1 MTSQVRHHPPGPLHS
16 RRERGEIPGK
26 IKTCGFGSRASG
38 KTGTKGKERKLGSRL
53 RKTGLLV
60 DETPSSHLCLPHN
73 LRTSL
78 TILLHPRNSSGG
90 GFLSLFL
97 YLSPPPPTIARKL
110 NFNFEPRG
118 CRSETNIIIR
128 NNSDTREGRG
138 ERAGGEVLADQSLRP
153 LSLVSFKMGVR
164 RGRRRR
170 RRWLRVV

>member
-26 IKTCGFGSRASG
+26 IKTCGFGGRASG

-60 DETPSSHLCLPHN
+60 DEQTPPSSSAP
-73 LRTSL
+73 SL
-78 TILLHPRNSSGG
+78 SPSQLTHVSRHPRSPSQLLLAGV
-90 GFLSLFL
+90 LSL
-97 YLSPPPPTIARKL
+97 YLSPPPTIARKL

-128 NNSDTREGRG
+128 NNSDTREGRVVRFWPTRVCG
-138 ERAGGEVLADQSLRP
+138 LRVWSRLKWEKGGE
-153 LSLVSFKMGVR
+153 
-164 RGRRRR
+164 GRRRR

>member
-26 IKTCGFGSRASG
+26 IKTCGFGGRASG

-60 DETPSSHLCLPHN
+60 DEQTPSPPPPHLCLPRN

-78 TILLHPRNSSGG
+78 AILVRSRNSSSQEE
-90 GFLSLFL
+90 FSL
-97 YLSPPPPTIARKL
+97 YLSPPPTIARKL

-138 ERAGGEVLADQSLRP
+138 GRV
-153 LSLVSFKMGVR
+153 VR
-164 RGRRRR
+164 FWPTRVCG
-170 RRWLRVV
+170 LRVWSRLKWERGGGGDEGGGCV

>member
-16 RRERGEIPGK
+16 RREHGEIPGK
-26 IKTCGFGSRASG
+26 IKTCGFGGRASG
-38 KTGTKGKERKLGSRL
+38 KTGTKGKEGKLGSRL

-60 DETPSSHLCLPHN
+60 DEQTPSPPPPHLCLPRN

-78 TILLHPRNSSGG
+78 APSSFALATPPRRGV
-90 GFLSLFL
+90 LSLS
-97 YLSPPPPTIARKL
+97 LSPPPTIARKL

-128 NNSDTREGRG
+128 NNSDTREGRVVRFWPTRVCG
-138 ERAGGEVLADQSLRP
+138 LRVWSRLKWEKGGE
-153 LSLVSFKMGVR
+153 
-164 RGRRRR
+164 GRRRR